1 MTKEQFIQKY
11 GNRKTKEAAG
21 ALHTFLAG
29 YTIDNHYELEAKIR
43 EFANTPVSESIEQL
57 GHLLEFTE

>member
-29 YTIDNHYELEAKIR
+29 YTIDNHYELEAKII
-43 EFANTPVSESIEQL
+43 EFGNKSVTESIEHL
-57 GHLLEFTE
+57 GHLLEFTD